1 MLGGMSK
8 NRKTTSATNLL
19 CFPISNR
26 PPPPPSTV
34 PVSMVGKVVS
44 KVVGRSA
51 A

>member
-19 CFPISNR
+19 CFPISNG
-26 PPPPPSTV
+26 PPPSTV